1 RSFVGSNGPD
11 LMSTTLAL
19 TSNYYS
25 PLTPST
31 SLFKDFIPDADSL
44 PFSRTIYKRD
54 GTDRITEQTGVGSV
68 LNHGTANTTK
78 YYYGSPADMEI
89 ERLFGN
95 EVGPA
100 AFYQKNMVKDPN
112 GQVSIQYLDKEG
124 RTIATSL
131 AGTAS
136 SPLLDIDYQPE
147 PVDILANLLSNNI
160 YSANASESMHVLTVS
175 TPGSVTLNY
184 TLTGKDFVE
193 ACLDDFISPS
203 ISTFNCSYKL
213 TISVLD
219 EDGVDLFTTSYNS
232 PDIQF
237 TVSCVVPGLDVGTYT
252 ITKTLEIDEVK
263 RQEYL

>member
-1 RSFVGSNGPD
+1 SMLPTPITSSGIGFYENGSQPFNGGYSKANFDRDNNFVGSNGPD

-203 ISTFNCSYKL
+203 
-213 TISVLD
+213 
-219 EDGVDLFTTSYNS
+219 
-232 PDIQF
+232 
-237 TVSCVVPGLDVGTYT
+237 
-252 ITKTLEIDEVK
+252 
-263 RQEYL
+263 